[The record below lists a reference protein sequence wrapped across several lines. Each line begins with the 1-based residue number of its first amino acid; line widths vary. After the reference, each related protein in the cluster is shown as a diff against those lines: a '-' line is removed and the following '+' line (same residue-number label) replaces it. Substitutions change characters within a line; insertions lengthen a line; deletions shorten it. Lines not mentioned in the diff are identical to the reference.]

1 MSQRLAGRRAL
12 VTGATGG
19 LGCAIARRLAAE
31 GAAVA
36 VTDVDEQACSRLAD
50 DLGGDALALPLD
62 VADEQQWQAALAA
75 VQREWGALHV
85 LVNNAGIG
93 SLGTVE
99 DETRERWD
107 AVIAVDQLGTW
118 LGMQHAGPLIE
129 ASGGGA
135 IVNVGSILGAT
146 GGLAN
151 SFSYAAAKGA
161 VQSMTRNA
169 ALHWATRGVRV
180 NAVVPAFIGTA
191 QLLGRFGDTERHAAM
206 LANTPMGRLGRP
218 EEVAAAV
225 AFLAGD
231 DSAYTTGSEI
241 FVDGG
246 WSAR

>member
-1 MSQRLAGRRAL
+1 MPQRLAGRRAL
-12 VTGATGG
+12 VTGAAGG
-19 LGCAIARRLAAE
+19 LGSAIARRLAGE

-36 VTDVDEQACSRLAD
+36 VTDVDEKACVRLAEH
-50 DLGGDALALPLD
+50 LGDGALALPLD
-62 VADEQQWQAALAA
+62 VADERSWSAALET
-75 VQREWGALHV
+75 VRREWGALHV

-93 SLGTVE
+93 SLATVE
-99 DETRERWD
+99 DETLRRWD
-107 AVIAVDQLGTW
+107 SVVAVDQLGTW
-118 LGMQHAGPLIE
+118 LGMKHAGPLIE
-129 ASGGGA
+129 RGGGGA

-161 VQSMTRNA
+161 VRSMTLNA

-180 NAVVPAFIGTA
+180 NAVVPAFIATD
-191 QLLGRFGDTERHAAM
+191 QLVDRFGGTERHAAM

-225 AFLAGD
+225 AFLACD
-231 DSAYTTGSEI
+231 ASAYTTGSEI